1 MNAVQFPDMISNNKT
16 NIVKDLDATKQNY
29 ALLLKSFK
37 KTLFGDPYFGVN
49 LQKLFFERNNTILR
63 DLVIDDVFTAT
74 TLFMPQIRVER
85 KNISVTSDGP
95 NVYVNIKAQNMLDY
109 SFVNYSIN
117 MLNVEEL

>member
-49 LQKLFFERNNTILR
+49 LQKLFFERNNAVLR
-63 DLVIDDVFTAT
+63 DLVIDDVFKAT
-74 TLFMPQIRVER
+74 TLFMPQLRVER
-85 KNISVTSDGP
+85 KNISVTSDGSD
-95 NVYVNIKAQNMLDY
+95 VYVNIKAQNMLDY

>member
-49 LQKLFFERNNTILR
+49 LQKLFFERNNAVLR
-63 DLVIDDVFTAT
+63 DLVIADVFTAT
-74 TLFMPQIRVER
+74 TLFMPQLRVER
-85 KNISVTSDGP
+85 KNISVTSDGSD
-95 NVYVNIKAQNMLDY
+95 VYVNIKAQNMLDY

>member
-1 MNAVQFPDMISNNKT
+1 MNAVKFPDMVSNNKT

-49 LQKLFFERNNTILR
+49 LQKLFFERNNAVLR

-74 TLFMPQIRVER
+74 TLFMPQLRVER
-85 KNISVTSDGP
+85 KNISVTSDGSD
-95 NVYVNIKAQNMLDY
+95 VYVNIKAQNMLDY

>member
-1 MNAVQFPDMISNNKT
+1 MNAVKFPDMISNNKT

-49 LQKLFFERNNTILR
+49 LQKLFFERNNAVLR

-74 TLFMPQIRVER
+74 TLFMPQLRVER
-85 KNISVTSDGP
+85 KNISVTSEGSD
-95 NVYVNIKAQNMLDY
+95 VYVNIKAQNMLDY

>member
-1 MNAVQFPDMISNNKT
+1 MNAVKFPDMISNNKT

-49 LQKLFFERNNTILR
+49 LQKLFFERNNAVLR

-74 TLFMPQIRVER
+74 TLFMPQLRVER
-85 KNISVTSDGP
+85 KNISVTSDGSD
-95 NVYVNIKAQNMLDY
+95 VYVNIKAQNMLDY

>member
-49 LQKLFFERNNTILR
+49 LQKLF
-63 DLVIDDVFTAT
+63 
-74 TLFMPQIRVER
+74 
-85 KNISVTSDGP
+85 
-95 NVYVNIKAQNMLDY
+95 
-109 SFVNYSIN
+109 
-117 MLNVEEL
+117 